1 MAEEF
6 GVSRCELL
14 HPEWMDRKALPSS
27 TGNCIQ
33 CLGIN
38 KRERRLKRMCVY
50 TQACTRTHT
59 HTHTHVKLDHFAV
72 QQKLTHHY
80 KSV

>member
-1 MAEEF
+1 MAEEL

-14 HPEWMDRKALPSS
+14 HPERMDRKALPSS
-27 TGNCIQ
+27 TGNCVQ

-50 TQACTRTHT
+50 AQARAHT
-59 HTHTHVKLDHFAV
+59 HTYVKLDHFAV

-80 KSV
+80 KSI